1 MQAGGF
7 HGFSPHEVSLQ
18 QQRTLDGTF
27 TETKSNTLAAQKQ
40 WLLPHNR
47 RLGDVLETNTND
59 AACQRACAVCVCHN
73 MYNQFIPHF
82 TLVPLDNCIN

>member
-1 MQAGGF
+1 MKSHSNS
-7 HGFSPHEVSLQ
+7 HGHSTAPSPKQ
-18 QQRTLDGTF
+18 
-27 TETKSNTLAAQKQ
+27 KSNTLAAQKQ

-73 MYNQFIPHF
+73 MYNQFIPNF